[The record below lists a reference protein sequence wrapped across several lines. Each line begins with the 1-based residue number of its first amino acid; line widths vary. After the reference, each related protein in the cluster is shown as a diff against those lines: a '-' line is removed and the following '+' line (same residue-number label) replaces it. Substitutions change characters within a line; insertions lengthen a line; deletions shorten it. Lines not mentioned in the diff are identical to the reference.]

1 MTGPF
6 GCLFGLLFA
15 FLAFLLIM
23 VLNIA
28 RRVRNI
34 MSSFS
39 PKNNSL
45 HPVIHTDKPRRKI
58 ILNPRPTVRTK
69 YSTTTK
75 GNMWTTRKSN
85 KRNLTFPLKEV
96 FQQSHGLVRHHAT
109 HHFRSRMYG
118 LRCKHPVSS
127 FFIRCPVD
135 QAFHLCPSDG
145 PRTHHTRFQGYV
157 KRTFVQ
163 ILSA

>member
-39 PKNNSL
+39 PKNHKQQSSS
-45 HPVIHTDKPRRKI
+45 TDSNGQTSSHNRSQSTSQHSRKI
-58 ILNPRPTVRTK
+58 FDDNEGE
-69 YSTTTK
+69 Y
-75 GNMWTTRKSN
+75 
-85 KRNLTFPLKEV
+85 
-96 FQQSHGLVRHHAT
+96 
-109 HHFRSRMYG
+109 
-118 LRCKHPVSS
+118 
-127 FFIRCPVD
+127 VD
-135 QAFHLCPSDG
+135 
-145 PRTHHTRFQGYV
+145 YEEI
-157 KRTFVQ
+157 K
-163 ILSA
+163 